1 MAVGTIVIHDAGPQG
16 PVGNNKADI
25 ILYFQ
30 YVLENAEVLYEY
42 VPSANQTIMN
52 ANSSVSVPSYSLPT
66 ANAHINMLLNNTV
79 IGTINFQAGHANGTF
94 SFTDFTMQYG
104 DLFQLINQTVAD
116 ATLGNIRLT
125 LAGVR

>member
-66 ANAHINMLLNNTV
+66 ANAH
-79 IGTINFQAGHANGTF
+79 
-94 SFTDFTMQYG
+94 S
-104 DLFQLINQTVAD
+104 DLDEPSRSSSRLCPMVAV
-116 ATLGNIRLT
+116 LHFK
-125 LAGVR
+125 